1 MITKAQ
7 LEEIIK
13 GAFNYVSDNEDITPT
28 EARDHIAKEIAN
40 GVQQFVVGRQTVGAS
55 SDGASVTTTIQ

>member
-7 LEEIIK
+7 LELIIK
-13 GAFNYVSDNEDITPT
+13 GAFDYVSDKEDITPKD
-28 EARDHIAKEIAN
+28 ARDHIATEIAN
-40 GVQQFVVGRQTVGAS
+40 GVEQYVIGRQTVGVS

>member
-7 LEEIIK
+7 LEGIIK
-13 GAFNYVSDNEDITPT
+13 GAFDYVSDKNDITPT

-40 GVQQFVVGRQTVGAS
+40 GVEQYVVGRQTIGTS
-55 SDGASVTTTIQ
+55 SNGGTVTTTIQ